1 MLWALLSLSA
11 PALADDPPD
20 AALAW
25 AAIFDPS
32 PPQYKKVSQQ
42 YMPLASVAP
51 ACAVTT
57 GCEVLAMEAWS
68 LLISLEPQDQRR
80 FSPAQLRIHPLGETP
95 ADDWLTRLEAAGAAS
110 GRLSVAGIAAGPY
123 WVELAIPCT
132 VGTLLPYEVHDLVAR
147 ITEHQPTLTI
157 HPDVAWSPCAQA
169 RFETRTL
176 EWVEAEAQLE
186 RVQWGIVLPQGR
198 VVAEMPD

>member
-1 MLWALLSLSA
+1 MFTLPVL
-11 PALADDPPD
+11 ALAVTGMIRRNGRWAV

-57 GCEVLAMEAWS
+57 GCEVLAMEGWS

-95 ADDWLTRLEAAGAAS
+95 AADWLALARSASHRPRAPQPPRTPKSTGGAKQLWKQSKERAERKYEEGLNS
-110 GRLSVAGIAAGPY
+110 WNERMSDGQQ
-123 WVELAIPCT
+123 
-132 VGTLLPYEVHDLVAR
+132 LLLKMRA
-147 ITEHQPTLTI
+147 L
-157 HPDVAWSPCAQA
+157 
-169 RFETRTL
+169 
-176 EWVEAEAQLE
+176 
-186 RVQWGIVLPQGR
+186 
-198 VVAEMPD
+198 